1 MATPRRSA
9 YDAASYEFWRA
20 DRMYVESAVTRLL
33 KNKFERAIAR
43 TQGPWW
49 TQLRNVLVTPTRLW
63 VAAAIFTLTIGL
75 VVSNPLTANRALDI
89 PSRFESSLQYRHKI
103 RINYQYL
110 FSIDFIHDYQAN
122 STTGLE
128 ILRNEFFNKRTLG
141 VQNPERDRATEALTH
156 KLALLKA
163 LAPLNDKELKGFF
176 RQLLT
181 DQNQH
186 WLVQWRA
193 LKNLN
198 DFPNGFS
205 SKAERQETLKALP
218 EKVTVLSALSE
229 SELMGGVWR
238 GDSESL

>member
-1 MATPRRSA
+1 
-9 YDAASYEFWRA
+9 
-20 DRMYVESAVTRLL
+20 MYVESAVTRLVA
-33 KNKFERAIAR
+33 NKFEVVAERIKALYWRDLQRALVAPSRFWIAA
-43 TQGPWW
+43 T
-49 TQLRNVLVTPTRLW
+49 VL
-63 VAAAIFTLTIGL
+63 TLTIGL
-75 VVSNPLTANRALDI
+75 IVSNPLTANRALDI
-89 PSRFESSLQYRHKI
+89 PSRFESSLQYRQNN
-103 RINYQYL
+103 RTNYQYL

-122 STTGLE
+122 STTALE
-128 ILRNEFFNKRTLG
+128 ILRHEFFNKRILEIPKTEK
-141 VQNPERDRATEALTH
+141 VRDTEVLTH

-163 LAPLNDKELKGFF
+163 LAPLNDNELKGFF

-205 SKAERQETLKALP
+205 STAQKQETLKALP